1 MLRALLI
8 IAVLAL
14 AGSSEARERDPR
26 VTEDVTYA
34 VARAQMIKQ
43 GYDPVRVLK
52 KKADYVCRYDILRCR
67 RYPELSTC
75 TYAGAHTC
83 EFLFR
88 RRSDGVYFVVTVFGE
103 AQTVHELQREQ
114 VKGVDRTTDVD
125 FEEIVIAKP
134 ARGGRARG
142 P

>member
-8 IAVLAL
+8 ITVLAL
-14 AGSSEARERDPR
+14 AGSSEAREREPR
-26 VTEDVTYA
+26 VTWDVTYA

-52 KKADYVCRYDILRCR
+52 RKADYVCRYDILRCR
-67 RYPELSTC
+67 RYPELFTC
-75 TYAGAHTC
+75 TYAGAHYC
-83 EFLFR
+83 DFLFR
-88 RRSDGVYFVVTVFGE
+88 RRSDGVYFVVSVFGE
-103 AQTVHELQREQ
+103 AVTAEELRREQ
-114 VKGVDRTTDVD
+114 VKDLSRANDVD

-134 ARGGRARG
+134 ARAGRARG